1 MGYAVY
7 SLRGGNYGRKSGEM
21 EFEEAAQMVE
31 EGLECMRELAEEMK
45 DQYGDRRGGSYG
57 SRGGYGMRGGYGNRG
72 GYGGRG
78 GYGEREDWDDMD
90 EMYGMRRRRDS
101 RGRFM

>member
-7 SLRGGNYGRKSGEM
+7 NLRGGNYGRKSGEM

-45 DQYGDRRGGSYG
+45 EQYGERRGSYG
-57 SRGGYGMRGGYGNRG
+57 SRGGYGMRGDYDR
-72 GYGGRG
+72 RDWEDDM
-78 GYGEREDWDDMD
+78 YGE
-90 EMYGMRRRRDS
+90 RRRRDS
-101 RGRFM
+101 MGRYR

>member
-7 SLRGGNYGRKSGEM
+7 NLRGGNYGRKSESM

-45 DQYGDRRGGSYG
+45 EQYGERRGGSYG

-72 GYGGRG
+72 NYGMRD
-78 GYGEREDWDDMD
+78 EWDDMD
-90 EMYGMRRRRDS
+90 DMYGERRRRDS
-101 RGRFM
+101 RGHFM